1 MQRLG
6 FENNK
11 HTPYV
16 AQAAFSE
23 AACLHVDSMQ
33 DAQCK
38 MQRMVYYNPAE
49 CLRIVWSGK
58 DTH

>member
-1 MQRLG
+1 MLHRQPSLRQLA
-6 FENNK
+6 
-11 HTPYV
+11 Y
-16 AQAAFSE
+16 QADD
-23 AACLHVDSMQ
+23 VDSMQ